1 MKFKFRVVG
10 YEFLKNNK
18 GTLVILESPFG
29 ERVSSYVS
37 PSMSPLDLK
46 REYPEQSVLFCDVIA
61 YKNKQGDPTIGV
73 NLPVSFSETEL
84 F

>member
-10 YEFLKNNK
+10 YVSLKDNK
-18 GTLVILESPFG
+18 GTLVHLESQFG

-37 PSMSPLDLK
+37 ASKSLLDVK
-46 REYPEQSVLFCDVIA
+46 NEFPEQSVHLCDVIA
-61 YKNKQGDPTIGV
+61 YKNKQGEPTIGV
-73 NLPVSFSETEL
+73 NLPVSFSQNEL